1 MEFLRQWFDSLHN
14 SIAPS
19 TYDAYRLVVCN
30 QLIPYY
36 EPKKLKVKDLTPVH
50 ITDYINYKMQSAS
63 ANTVRKHIVILS
75 RALESAVKQNIIVF
89 NPTKRID
96 MPKKVKYMGAKFYN
110 AKQIESLLEGSKGDP
125 LDLVIL
131 LTAFYGLRRSE
142 CLGLKWDAID
152 FENKTITIRHT
163 VVVGT
168 RTLYKRDITK
178 NISSHRILPLSSLI
192 ADKLKAVKEKRLC
205 NMQQQS
211 KTDINNAYV
220 CVKDDGSLIKPNY
233 VSQHFPLLL
242 KRIGMPVIRFH
253 DLRHSAAT
261 YLLSLGFNMK
271 EVSEWLGHGDIT
283 TTLNIYAHV
292 DNESKRNMANKLEE
306 RYINC

>member
-1 MEFLRQWFDSLHN
+1 MHN

-36 EPKKLKVKDLTPVH
+36 EPKKLKVKDLTPLH
-50 ITDYINYKMQSAS
+50 IQDYINFKMQAVS
-63 ANTVRKHIVILS
+63 ANTVRKHIIIIS
-75 RALESAVKQNIIVF
+75 RALDSAVKHNIIVF
-89 NPTKRID
+89 NPAKRID

-110 AKQIESLLEGSKGDP
+110 AKQIEGLLEGSKGDP
-125 LDLVIL
+125 LELVIL

-168 RTLYKRDITK
+168 RTLYQRDITK
-178 NISSHRILPLSSLI
+178 NVSSHRTLPLSNMI
-192 ADKLKAVKEKRLC
+192 ADKLKFIKEKQLQI
-205 NMQQQS
+205 MQQHPNY
-211 KTDINNAYV
+211 DISNAYV

-242 KRIGMPVIRFH
+242 KKIGMPVIRFH

-292 DNESKRNMANKLEE
+292 DNQSKRNMANKLEE
-306 RYINC
+306 RFKNSKG